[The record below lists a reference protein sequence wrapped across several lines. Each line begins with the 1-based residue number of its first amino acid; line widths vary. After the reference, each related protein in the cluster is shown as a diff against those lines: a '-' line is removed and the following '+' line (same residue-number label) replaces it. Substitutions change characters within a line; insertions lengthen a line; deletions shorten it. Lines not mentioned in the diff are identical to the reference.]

1 MKIEVNLFATL
12 TKYNVAEGGGKT
24 LYVPMEEGSTILELM
39 ETLEVPREEVKL
51 RFLNGKAAKEDAL
64 LSDGDRLGL
73 FPPVGGG

>member
-12 TKYNVAEGGGKT
+12 SKYNTAEGGGKT
-24 LYVPMEEGSTILELM
+24 MFVPMEEGATILQLLEELKIPKD
-39 ETLEVPREEVKL
+39 VVKL
-51 RFLNGKAAKEDAL
+51 RFLNGIGVKEDAK